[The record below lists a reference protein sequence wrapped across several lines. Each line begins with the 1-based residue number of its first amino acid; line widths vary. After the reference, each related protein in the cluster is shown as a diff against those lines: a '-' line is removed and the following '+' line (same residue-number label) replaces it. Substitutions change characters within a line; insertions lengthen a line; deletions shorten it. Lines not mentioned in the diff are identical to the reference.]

1 MELLITLT
9 ITVVGMAG
17 LLSLHFATLKG
28 NQGASRFNE
37 ATVAAKESIERLRQM
52 TIDDIETDFGVL
64 PITDAVLDTIA
75 GRAGMTYSV
84 FLSAEE
90 LTVAS
95 PDLIRLRVD
104 VDWTD
109 DGAIPGS
116 LNGIYDH
123 TISLEVVITR
133 QEAL

>member
-1 MELLITLT
+1 
-9 ITVVGMAG
+9 MAG

-28 NQGASRFNE
+28 NQGASRFGE
-37 ATVAAKESIERLRQM
+37 ATSIAQESIERLRQT
-52 TIDDIETDFGVL
+52 TIAQMELDHGAM
-64 PITDAVLDTIA
+64 PITDAVLDTVA

-84 FLSAEE
+84 FMSAEQ
-90 LTVAS
+90 LAAS
-95 PDLIRLRVD
+95 ANLVRLRVD

-109 DGAIPGS
+109 DGALPGS
-116 LNGIYDH
+116 DNGIYDH

>member
-9 ITVVGMAG
+9 ITVIGMAG

-28 NQGASRFNE
+28 NQGASRFGE
-37 ATVAAKESIERLRQM
+37 ATAIAQESIEELRQM
-52 TIDDIETDFGVL
+52 SIPQIETAFGVL
-64 PITDAVLDTIA
+64 PITNAVMDTVA

-84 FLSAEE
+84 FMSAVE

-95 PDLIRLRVD
+95 PDLVRLRID
-104 VDWTD
+104 VSWTD
-109 DGAIPGS
+109 DGAVPGAD
-116 LNGIYDH
+116 NGIYDH

-133 QEAL
+133 QDAL